1 MPAYDAKRF
10 TPPAPLGFVTLRNS
24 ANGTHLPDVPMLLDS
39 GADVTLVPQQS
50 VERLQVSLDPNAV
63 YELMSFDGQKSSA
76 QAVDLD
82 LIFLGRT
89 FKGRLLLTHQDSGIL
104 GRDVLNHLSL
114 LLDGPNSSWQE
125 HKLAAD

>member
-1 MPAYDAKRF
+1 MPAYDACRF
-10 TPPAPLGFVTLRNS
+10 TPPAPLGLVTLRN
-24 ANGTHLPDVPMLLDS
+24 ATNGAHLPDVPMLLDS

-50 VERLQVSLDPNAV
+50 VERLEVSLDPEAV
-63 YELMSFDGQKSSA
+63 YELLSFDGQKSSA

-89 FKGRLLLTHQDSGIL
+89 FKGRLLLTDQDCGIL

-114 LLDGPNSSWQE
+114 LLDGPKSSWLE
-125 HKLAAD
+125 HKQTAD